1 MVFSVYSLIQDPW
14 PWPFS
19 CNTLLG
25 ASLKID
31 TFPLCELTIINYYWT
46 NSEQELWKMRQKT
59 ACPGSGSDI
68 LMPFWQTRERERI
81 QTSFSLLLSHHLQP
95 AVVNKHSSENYFMHH
110 LIETL
115 LHFVRFPPHWE
126 RAGARPVKCFIGLVM
141 ARTAAIV
148 LLELWSMGQNQNQK
162 CQYETEY
169 EAIKRERHWH
179 YLRYP
184 SLSLS

>member
-1 MVFSVYSLIQDPW
+1 MSQNLQFFFWQASLNERFCYKFYFVRQFQIPDTLIA
-14 PWPFS
+14 WPFS
-19 CNTLLG
+19 CFTLLG

-59 ACPGSGSDI
+59 ACPGCSESDI

-81 QTSFSLLLSHHLQP
+81 QTSFRLLLSHHLQP

-115 LHFVRFPPHWE
+115 LHFVRDSP
-126 RAGARPVKCFIGLVM
+126 LL
-141 ARTAAIV
+141 RTCRTEVQWMFHRI
-148 LLELWSMGQNQNQK
+148 SYGQK
-162 CQYETEY
+162 CSNRAAASGVT
-169 EAIKRERHWH
+169 I
-179 YLRYP
+179 
-184 SLSLS
+184 